1 MYEKVLTRF
10 SLLWYFGNYG
20 KRNNH
25 NKQSWRDAISKRNET
40 SRVF

>member
-1 MYEKVLTRF
+1 MYEKSIDTILAFVLF
-10 SLLWYFGNYG
+10 YNYG